1 MSKEEMTLFEM
12 HFFVYANILFG
23 HNNTFQIFGRISRSL
38 SQDPMHNFFFGNHMA
53 CVMKI
58 FQCTSVDN

>member
-38 SQDPMHNFFFGNHMA
+38 SQDPMHNFFFWKSHGVCNENFSMH
-53 CVMKI
+53 
-58 FQCTSVDN
+58 FS